1 MAAAN
6 VNASST
12 RTSPIG
18 GAGLDGLRTVYI
30 TGAKA
35 AQNDTITVTGVN
47 EVVVAQGWVSD
58 GTDKSVETITST
70 VAAPTVLT
78 LAGATTGTVHILALV
93 R

>member
-1 MAAAN
+1 MATN
-6 VNASST
+6 VNAAAV
-12 RTSPIG
+12 RAAPLA
-18 GAGLDGLRTVYI
+18 GAGLDGTRVVYI

-47 EVVVAQGWVSD
+47 EVIVAQGWVTD

-70 VAAPTVLT
+70 DAAPTVLT
-78 LAGATTGTVHILALV
+78 LAGATAGTVHIMALV